1 MPLSSDLVPKPGFE
15 FQKLAEDELKK
26 FGKRTFGRGKEL
38 SRTQFNILTALVEWR
53 DNMSKVLDEP
63 AENLIRGSVLVEI
76 ACLEPNLMTLR
87 TKIGKTHPAI
97 VPQDPNEKKGHQ
109 LPMLARI
116 IETGG
121 TFIEAMRH
129 LECHNCLK
137 MGHGPAWTCPFPKNP
152 DSLKIFMKRPE
163 NRPKNY
169 KQNERRYLRIKEQYG
184 KQVADREFERWTGKK
199 RETD

>member
-1 MPLSSDLVPKPGFE
+1 MMTYENVSTCSTCRLQLTKEQFYEAYEMTKHRILPLSSDLVPKPGFE

-87 TKIGKTHPAI
+87 TKIGKRI
-97 VPQDPNEKKGHQ
+97 QQ
-109 LPMLARI
+109 LFLRTPM
-116 IETGG
+116 
-121 TFIEAMRH
+121 
-129 LECHNCLK
+129 
-137 MGHGPAWTCPFPKNP
+137 
-152 DSLKIFMKRPE
+152 
-163 NRPKNY
+163 
-169 KQNERRYLRIKEQYG
+169 RRKDTSYRC
-184 KQVADREFERWTGKK
+184 
-199 RETD
+199 